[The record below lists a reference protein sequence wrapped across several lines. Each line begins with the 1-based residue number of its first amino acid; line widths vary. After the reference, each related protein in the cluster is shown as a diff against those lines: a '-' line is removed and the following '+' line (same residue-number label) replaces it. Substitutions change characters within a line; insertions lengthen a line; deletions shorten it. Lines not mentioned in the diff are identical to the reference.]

1 MKILIIG
8 LGNYGVSLA
17 TSLIEAGNEVIG
29 VDIDPLR
36 VDLIKNLVTFAV
48 TLDST
53 NEAAVRSLPFKDV
66 DAAIVAIGESEGAAI
81 LTTAILKKIGVKRI
95 ISRSIS
101 PLHQMVLE
109 AMGIEEIVHPEQES
123 ADRLSKMLHLKWV
136 LNNFEVDEHFSVTEI
151 QLGSQFAGKTVQ
163 EADFRRNHQLNII
176 TIIREQSKRN
186 ILGGTRLAREA
197 VGVVTP
203 EMKFQEGDILVVFG
217 SNTAIGTFCEVNA
230 GGVRVR
236 GKG

>member
-1 MKILIIG
+1 MKVLIIG

-17 TSLIEAGNEVIG
+17 TSLMEAGNEVIG
-29 VDIDPLR
+29 VDRDPLR
-36 VDLIKNLVTFAV
+36 VDLIKDLVTFAV
-48 TLDST
+48 TLDAT
-53 NEAAVRSLPFKDV
+53 NEAAIRSLPFKDV
-66 DAAIVAIGESEGAAI
+66 DTAIVAIGENEGAAI

-136 LNNFEVDEHFSVTEI
+136 LNNFEVDEHFSITEI
-151 QLGSQFAGKTVQ
+151 QLGPQFVGKTVQ
-163 EADFRRNHQLNII
+163 EADFRRLHQLNIV
-176 TIIREQSKRN
+176 TIIREHSRRN
-186 ILGGTRLAREA
+186 ILGGARLVRES

-203 EMKFQEGDILVVFG
+203 GMVLEEGDILVVYG
-217 SNTAIGTFCEVNA
+217 SNTAIGAFCDVNA
-230 GGVRVR
+230 G
-236 GKG
+236 K